1 MNAPCWI
8 VRWWQRI
15 TSPVPQNTLTAAYGR
30 YKGYVVPKVP
40 VIDDERPWLVKEWV
54 DSPDHIKAIDEMLAE
69 KEKSDGGQAE
79 PAEQDDSDQGM
90 DPAAVAV
97 L

>member
-1 MNAPCWI
+1 M
-8 VRWWQRI
+8 
-15 TSPVPQNTLTAAYGR
+15 
-30 YKGYVVPKVP
+30 
-40 VIDDERPWLVKEWV
+40 KEWV

-69 KEKSDGGQAE
+69 KAKSDGGQAE
-79 PAEQDDSDQGM
+79 SAEQDDSDQGM